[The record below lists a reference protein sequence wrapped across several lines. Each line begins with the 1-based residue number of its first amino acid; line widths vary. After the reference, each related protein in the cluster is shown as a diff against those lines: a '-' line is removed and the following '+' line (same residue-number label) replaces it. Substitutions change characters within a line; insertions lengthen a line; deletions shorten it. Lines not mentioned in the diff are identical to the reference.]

1 MAGAPVPTA
10 PSRAERLAFATS
22 TLFLFVAPFAASAG
36 TRATCLII
44 AAFAILWGSTWR
56 AALDRLPPRDVLIAI
71 GAWILLAPL
80 SLAWSIDWRYTLEE
94 LRAETLYGA
103 LAFGVCFVLAAD
115 PPRWRVWCITL
126 LAGTVVTLAAKGLQL
141 GFGIALW
148 RHSPD
153 GGIGAFSTHLVLI
166 APLLV
171 ALVWDSPWGFRRGA
185 LFLAAA
191 LVALLSAAWAVR
203 DAWMIPNRIVWPSL
217 AVVFLVAIVAG
228 RASRAFEKSPLAG
241 LRGVVLAAAL
251 AICIAFAASI
261 AAKSE
266 RFYRADP
273 GFGASVER
281 DLRPRLWSVGIE
293 QLRSAPWLGHGFGR
307 EILAPVFLPETP
319 AVADH
324 PPIRHSHNALINIA
338 MELGIVGLAV
348 FVAVL
353 FTLARHYARLLAR
366 PEAALFGVIG
376 LALLAGFITKNMTDD
391 FLHRHNAQVFWALNG
406 MLLGFSGRSR
416 GS

>member
-1 MAGAPVPTA
+1 MD
-10 PSRAERLAFATS
+10 
-22 TLFLFVAPFAASAG
+22 
-36 TRATCLII
+36 
-44 AAFAILWGSTWR
+44 WG
-56 AALDRLPPRDVLIAI
+56 
-71 GAWILLAPL
+71 
-80 SLAWSIDWRYTLEE
+80 YTLEE

-115 PPRWRVWCITL
+115 PRRWRAWCIAL

-141 GFGIALW
+141 AFGIALW

-171 ALVWDSPWGFRRGA
+171 ALVWDPPWGFRRGA
-185 LFLAAA
+185 LFLA
-191 LVALLSAAWAVR
+191 VALLAAAWSAR

-241 LRGVVLAAAL
+241 LRGLALAAAL
-251 AICIAFAASI
+251 AICVAFAASI

-266 RFYRADP
+266 RFHRADP
-273 GFGASVER
+273 SLAASVEQ
-281 DLRPRLWSVGIE
+281 DLRPRLWAVGVE
-293 QLRSAPWLGHGFGR
+293 QWRSAPWLGHGFGR

-338 MELGIVGLAV
+338 MELGIVGLGA

-353 FTLARHYARLLAR
+353 FVLARHYARLLAR

-406 MLLGFSGRSR
+406 MLLGFSGRVR
-416 GS
+416 GP